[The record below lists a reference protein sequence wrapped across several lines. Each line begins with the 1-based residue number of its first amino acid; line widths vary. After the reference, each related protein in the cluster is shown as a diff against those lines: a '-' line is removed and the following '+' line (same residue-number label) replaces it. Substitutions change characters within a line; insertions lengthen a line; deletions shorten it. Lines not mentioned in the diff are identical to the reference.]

1 MGWLQQTLMC
11 LSPEGRPES
20 AHEGLCSAEPQE
32 WSGSCSNSTFTL
44 RSLMNAKDVGEYL
57 VSALLLFQVTFPT
70 PKTVILGVQSMWVYL
85 SWQLLFHSSREGSHK
100 RTPEHSE
107 CGSCEGSHKR
117 GPQSTVNVE
126 RPSFT
131 LTCLA

>member
-1 MGWLQQTLMC
+1 
-11 LSPEGRPES
+11 
-20 AHEGLCSAEPQE
+20 
-32 WSGSCSNSTFTL
+32 
-44 RSLMNAKDVGEYL
+44 MNAKDVGEYL

-107 CGSCEGSHKR
+107 CGSHEGSHKR
-117 GPQSTVNVE
+117 GPQSTVNVDHV
-126 RPSFT
+126 RV
-131 LTCLA
+131 LTRGPQSTVNVDHVRVLTREDPRAQ